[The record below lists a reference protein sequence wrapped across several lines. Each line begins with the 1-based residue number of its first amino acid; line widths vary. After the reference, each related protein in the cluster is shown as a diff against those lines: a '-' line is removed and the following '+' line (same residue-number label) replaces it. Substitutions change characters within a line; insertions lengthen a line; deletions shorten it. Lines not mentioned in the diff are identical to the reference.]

1 MPTRAQN
8 FARWKTIARWTT
20 ITSFA
25 VAVGLTA
32 LAPHTVTAE
41 TLAPSIIGS
50 VFDSSPFDGVADGV
64 GDIPFISAATFTHH
78 RAVFE
83 FDLSGVPAGT
93 VQAASL
99 TGLVASNNGFDT
111 GTRIHNVD
119 VFSGDGNVTLA
130 DYDAPGAAAGSFS
143 HPSGGST
150 AFDLNVAALL
160 QTLLDGGATHFGVR
174 ISAGADP
181 QFPDVIVDEPET
193 PLQLTFTIAP
203 ATLIGDYDGSG
214 SVGTED
220 YTLWKD
226 TFGATS
232 GELRA
237 DGNLNVA
244 IDAGDFTIWR
254 DHLPSGGGA
263 LGIAVPEPASP
274 AMFTLAL
281 AALLAIKSR
290 AGGPAPAPAKRST

>member
-1 MPTRAQN
+1 MPTCAQN
-8 FARWKTIARWTT
+8 FARRKTVARWTT
-20 ITSFA
+20 PISFA
-25 VAVGLTA
+25 APFILMG
-32 LAPHTVTAE
+32 LAPNTVRAE
-41 TLAPSIIGS
+41 TLIPSIIGS
-50 VFDSSPFDGVADGV
+50 VFDSAPFDGVGDGV
-64 GDIPFISAATFTHH
+64 GDVPFISAATFTHH

-93 VQAASL
+93 IQTASL

-130 DYDAPGAAAGSFS
+130 DYDAPGTAAGSFS

-150 AFDLNVAALL
+150 AFNLDVATML

-203 ATLIGDYDGSG
+203 ANLIGDYDGGG
-214 SVGTED
+214 SVGAED

-226 TFGATS
+226 SFGATS
-232 GELRA
+232 GDLRA
-237 DGNLNVA
+237 DGNQSTS

-254 DHLPSGGGA
+254 DHLPSGGAA
-263 LGIAVPEPASP
+263 LGAAVPEPGSA
-274 AMFTLAL
+274 AMFLTAISAV
-281 AALLAIKSR
+281 AAAEITRWSR
-290 AGGPAPAPAKRST
+290 R